1 MLDLIEKDD
10 YVAGKIAGDT
20 ILEVGEDRTR
30 LVAEVN
36 GPGPSG
42 RGHTARGVPK
52 AAEGI
57 LDAVAVE
64 GLRKSKN

>member
-1 MLDLIEKDD
+1 MLDLIEKDECA
-10 YVAGKIAGDT
+10 AGKITGGT
-20 ILEVGEDRTR
+20 ILEVGKDQTR

-36 GPGPSG
+36 DPGPSG

-57 LDAVAVE
+57 LDAMAVD
-64 GLRKSKN
+64 GWGIPNN